1 MKLDWLNI
9 DLQTVLKQLNVT
21 KRGETDGSNNIPA
34 QDDSQSEV
42 ENEIASLVTE
52 HYNSQVKKSQETVLL
67 MDKRISDCLGI
78 TKSNGHKQL
87 FGNEKQDW
95 NAIKQKYFFDL
106 DNLKEKYDR
115 AVAKLRHFRVSNSIL
130 AGREPT
136 VRTNTKLIIACLIPI
151 VMAGIEVGMNIIFL
165 APHIGPEA
173 LPWSLVVS
181 AVNIGFAFYLGRMV
195 ITNLMHPV
203 GTSSSKASYI
213 ILLTG
218 IVSLIIYVN
227 LFMGIFRALTEKAG
241 LMTGDL
247 VALQAGL
254 EAAMYNALAPWYYL
268 NEINAGSMQLLLIAL
283 TFSFFSVID
292 GYFFDD
298 PINGYGKLGRD
309 HKLAKE
315 KLEDLKD
322 NGPSLIEDFIEDS
335 KKRLRDKRNYRH
347 AHNND
352 WDDIINDLDTAKK
365 DLFPQFNE
373 SIFKTF
379 NDAIDAYRN
388 KNKIFRLTPLPSV
401 MLEPAN
407 TQFIKDFTELHR
419 SIEHHILE
427 DGERM
432 KQHGDK
438 ALLINE
444 EHDVT
449 VELYTG
455 YFESETQEL
464 FNKIRGIEVHD

>member
-1 MKLDWLNI
+1 MTLDWLNI
-9 DLQTVLKQLNVT
+9 DHQTVLKQLNVS
-21 KRGETDGSNNIPA
+21 KRGETDGSNNIPS

-42 ENEIASLVTE
+42 ENEISSLVSE
-52 HYNSQVKKSQETVLL
+52 HYASEVKKSQETVLI
-67 MDKRISDCLGI
+67 MDKRISDCLSV

-95 NAIKQKYFFDL
+95 TAIQQKYFFDL
-106 DNLKEKYDR
+106 DNLKDKYDR

-136 VRTNTKLIIACLIPI
+136 IRTNTKLIIACLIPI
-151 VMAGIEVGMNIIFL
+151 VMAGIEIGMNIIFL

-181 AVNIGFAFYLGRMV
+181 AINIGFAFYLGRMV
-195 ITNLMHPV
+195 LTNLMHPV

-213 ILLTG
+213 VLLTA
-218 IVSLIIYVN
+218 IISLIIYVN

-247 VALQAGL
+247 IALQAGL
-254 EAAMYNALAPWYYL
+254 ADAMYDALAPWYHL
-268 NEINAGSMQLLLIAL
+268 SEINAGSMQLLLIAL

-298 PINGYGKLGRD
+298 PINGYGKLGRT
-309 HKLAKE
+309 HKLAKD

-322 NGPSLIEDFIEDS
+322 NGPSLIEGFTEES
-335 KKRLRDKRNYRH
+335 KRRLRDKRNHRH
-347 AHNND
+347 NHNND
-352 WDDIINDLDTAKK
+352 WDDIINDLESAEK

-373 SIFKTF
+373 ATLNALNDSI
-379 NDAIDAYRN
+379 NAYRN

-401 MLEPAN
+401 MTDPVD
-407 TQFIKDFTELHR
+407 TSFIKDFTEHHR
-419 SIEHHILE
+419 SIAHHILE
-427 DGERM
+427 DEERM
-432 KQHGDK
+432 KQHNNK
-438 ALLINE
+438 QLLINE
-444 EHDVT
+444 EHDAT
-449 VELYTG
+449 VELYTE
-455 YFESETQEL
+455 YFKLQTQEL